1 MHRRLE
7 WFVRQPQAN
16 AEAFVGGVPDL
27 SRIERRSRHECAGE
41 TTGLA
46 AVRTRVA

>member
-1 MHRRLE
+1 M
-7 WFVRQPQAN
+7 QPN

-27 SRIERRSRHECAGE
+27 GRIERSSRHECAGE
-41 TTGLA
+41 WTGLV